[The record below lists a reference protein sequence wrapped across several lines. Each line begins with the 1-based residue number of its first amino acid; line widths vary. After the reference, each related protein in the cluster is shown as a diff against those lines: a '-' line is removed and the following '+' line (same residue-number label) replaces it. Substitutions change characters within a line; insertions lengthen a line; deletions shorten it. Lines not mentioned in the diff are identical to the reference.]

1 MVLLPSREHRPI
13 APAGFAPPLAVGHTA
28 PVQRTRAA
36 AIAEGLFAVAVWG
49 ASFIATKIALRE
61 VRPETVVWLRFA
73 IGVAV
78 MAVAVVARGQFA
90 TVGSRELGHF
100 ALLGFIGITFH
111 QWLQSTALLT
121 SRASTSGWIIAATPV
136 FMALLAWLALGE
148 RLGWLRWGGIVLA
161 ALGVLLVVTRG
172 RPAAVVAGSFGEPGD
187 LLMLLS
193 SPNWA
198 VFSVLSRRHLSRHPA
213 ARLMLY
219 VMSSG
224 WLLSTVPF
232 LVGAGLP
239 DVSRLGPNGWAAI
252 AFLGVACSGLAYIAW
267 FDALER
273 LPAAQVGAL
282 LYLEP
287 LVAMTVAAAVLGERV
302 APAMVVGGAVI
313 VLGVWIVDRA
323 PRP

>member
-1 MVLLPSREHRPI
+1 ME
-13 APAGFAPPLAVGHTA
+13 
-28 PVQRTRAA
+28 RTRAA

-49 ASFIATKIALRE
+49 ASFIATKVALRE
-61 VRPETVVWLRFA
+61 IRPETVVWLRFA
-73 IGVAV
+73 IGVVV
-78 MAVAVVARGQFA
+78 MAVAVNARRQFA
-90 TVGSRELGHF
+90 TVGARELGHF

-136 FMALLAWLALGE
+136 FMAMLAWMALGE
-148 RLGWLRWGGIVLA
+148 RVGPVRWGGIALA
-161 ALGVLLVVTRG
+161 ALGVLLVVTKG
-172 RPAAVVAGSFGEPGD
+172 QPAAALAGSFGERGD

-219 VMSSG
+219 VMASG
-224 WLLSTVPF
+224 WAFSTVPF
-232 LVGAGLP
+232 LAGAGVR
-239 DVSRLGPNGWAAI
+239 DIARLGPEGWAAI

-287 LVAMTVAAAVLGERV
+287 LVAMAVAAAVLGERV
-302 APAMVVGGAVI
+302 GPAMVAGGPVI
-313 VLGVWIVDRA
+313 LAGVWIVDRA
-323 PRP
+323 PRR

>member
-1 MVLLPSREHRPI
+1 ME
-13 APAGFAPPLAVGHTA
+13 
-28 PVQRTRAA
+28 RTRAA
-36 AIAEGLFAVAVWG
+36 AIAEGLFAVVVWG
-49 ASFIATKIALRE
+49 ASFIATKVALRE

-78 MAVAVVARGQFA
+78 LAAAVGARRQFA
-90 TVGSRELGHF
+90 RVGPAEFGRF
-100 ALLGFIGITFH
+100 AVLGFIGITFH

-136 FMALLAWLALGE
+136 FMALLARAALGE
-148 RLGWLRWGGIVLA
+148 RLGWLRWGGIALA
-161 ALGVLLVVTRG
+161 GFGVLLVVTKG
-172 RPAAVVAGSFGEPGD
+172 QPAAALAGSFGDRGD

-198 VFSVLSRRHLSRHPA
+198 VFSVLSRRQLSRHPA

-219 VMSSG
+219 VMASG
-224 WLLSTVPF
+224 WILSTVPF
-232 LVGAGLP
+232 LAGAGFP
-239 DVSRLGPNGWAAI
+239 DVARLGSGGWAAI

-287 LVAMTVAAAVLGERV
+287 LVAMAVAAAILGEAV
-302 APAMVVGGAVI
+302 TAAMVAGGAVI
-313 VLGVWIVDRA
+313 LLGVWIVDRA
-323 PRP
+323 PRS